1 MSLLPAFYTPRID
14 VAEDA
19 RSLPIHLDV
28 PGVRQA
34 DLEITVEKNAVAV
47 RGRRRLESPAGLRL
61 APGELGG
68 FDYERSF
75 RLPDEIDR
83 ESIKA

>member
-1 MSLLPAFYTPRID
+1 MLPAFYTPRID

-47 RGRRRLESPAGLRL
+47 RGAVGS
-61 APGELGG
+61 
-68 FDYERSF
+68 RSANSAV
-75 RLPDEIDR
+75 
-83 ESIKA
+83 SITSVPSGSRTISTASQSR